1 MSMEKKRIYG
11 IGVVLLL
18 VVTCIVG
25 CFVVPS
31 KAYERN
37 SKNVYDVIIVPG
49 VPFENGLWSRTMKG
63 RVYWAKFL
71 YDKGIAKNIIFSGSA
86 VYTPYVEAKIMALYG
101 EALGIDTTNI
111 YTEENAEHST
121 ENVYYSFKLARELG
135 FEKIAVATD
144 PFQTVMVKS
153 FANKLNLKID
163 YIPMVMDTLLT
174 IPLLDPE
181 IDPTSA
187 AVTDTS
193 WKALPERESGFK
205 RFKGTMGNNIDY
217 QEDQKKK

>member
-1 MSMEKKRIYG
+1 MSKDRKYIYTW
-11 IGVVLLL
+11 VVLLL
-18 VVTCIVG
+18 VVITSLAG

-31 KAYERN
+31 KAYVRN
-37 SKNVYDVIIVPG
+37 SKNVYDAIIVPG
-49 VPFENGLWSRTMKG
+49 VPFENGLWSRTMKA

-71 YDKGIAKNIIFSGSA
+71 YDKGITKNIIFSGSA

-101 EALGIDTTNI
+101 EALGIDTTHI

-121 ENVYYSFKLARELG
+121 ENVYYSYKLARQLG
-135 FEKIAVATD
+135 FEKIAVASD

-153 FANKLNLKID
+153 FATKLDLDID
-163 YIPMVMDTLLT
+163 YIPMLMDSLLT

-181 IDPTSA
+181 IDPTTA
-187 AVTDTS
+187 VVTDTS

-205 RFKGTMGNNIDY
+205 RFKGTMGKNIDFR
-217 QEDQKKK
+217 E

>member
-1 MSMEKKRIYG
+1 MSTSRTTHIA
-11 IGVVLLL
+11 IVVLLIA
-18 VVTCIVG
+18 VTTLVG

-37 SKNVYDVIIVPG
+37 SKNVYDAIIVPG
-49 VPFENGLWSRTMKG
+49 VPFENGEWSRTMKG

-71 YDKGIAKNIIFSGSA
+71 YDKGITKNIIFSGSA
-86 VYTPYVEAKIMALYG
+86 VYTPFVESKIMALYG
-101 EALGIDTTNI
+101 EALGIDTAHI
-111 YTEENAEHST
+111 YTEERAEHST
-121 ENVYYSFKLARELG
+121 ENVYYSYKLAHKLG
-135 FEKIAVATD
+135 FEKIAVASD

-153 FANKLNLKID
+153 FAKKLKLKID
-163 YIPMVMDTLLT
+163 YIPMLMDSLLT
-174 IPLLDPE
+174 IPLNDPT

-193 WKALPERESGFK
+193 WTALPERESGLK

-217 QEDQKKK
+217 SDQ

>member
-1 MSMEKKRIYG
+1 MNNRTIYTS
-11 IGVVLLL
+11 IVILVL
-18 VVTCIVG
+18 VATSIAS
-25 CFVVPS
+25 CFVVPN

-37 SKNVYDVIIVPG
+37 SQNVYDAIIVPG

-63 RVYWAKFL
+63 RIYWAKFL
-71 YDKGIAKNIIFSGSA
+71 YDKGITKNIIFSGSA
-86 VYTPYVEAKIMALYG
+86 VYTPFVEAKIMALYG

-111 YTEENAEHST
+111 FTEENAEHST
-121 ENVYYSFKLARELG
+121 ENVYYSFRLARKLG

-163 YIPMVMDTLLT
+163 YIPMVMDSLLT
-174 IPLLDPE
+174 IPLNDPK
-181 IDPTSA
+181 IDPSSA
-187 AVTDTS
+187 AITDTS

-217 QEDQKKK
+217 TKQ

>member
-1 MSMEKKRIYG
+1 MNNRTVFTTMG
-11 IGVVLLL
+11 ILLIVTTCVVS
-18 VVTCIVG
+18 

-37 SKNVYDVIIVPG
+37 SKNVYDAIIVPG

-71 YDKGIAKNIIFSGSA
+71 YDKGITKNIIFSGSA

-101 EALGIDTTNI
+101 EALGIDTADI
-111 YTEENAEHST
+111 YTEERAEHST
-121 ENVYYSFKLARELG
+121 ENVYYSYKLARKLG
-135 FEKIAVATD
+135 FEKIAVASD

-153 FANKLNLKID
+153 FANKLNLKLD
-163 YIPMVMDTLLT
+163 YIPMVIDSLMT
-174 IPLLDPE
+174 ISLLDPE

-187 AVTDTS
+187 AITDTS
-193 WKALPERESGFK
+193 WKALPDRESGFK
-205 RFKGTMGNNIDY
+205 RFKGTMGKNINY
-217 QEDQKKK
+217 QEDN